1 MTVVYSAEQGFLYTD
16 RAELFAYLGVLGELA
31 NWALLEEVQLALFVT
46 EVGLTL
52 LLGKV
57 RAAFVVANVSD
68 VLSSSSSSSF
78 SLSFSSFKT
87 STKNDLEIR
96 EGFHK

>member
-1 MTVVYSAEQGFLYTD
+1 MTVYSAEQGFLYTD
-16 RAELFAYLGVLGELA
+16 RPELFAYLGVLGELA
-31 NWALLEEVQLALFVT
+31 NWAILEEVELALFVI
-46 EVGLTL
+46 EGGLTL

-68 VLSSSSSSSF
+68 VLSSSSSSL
-78 SLSFSSFKT
+78 SLSFSSFIT

-96 EGFHK
+96 KGFHK